1 MTAVSAAREGSQARL
16 RREGGEGARTPPGKE
31 GGRAGFLLDCRMVQ
45 QLKKIEVKVVETV
58 EGKEELLGKMKNS
71 LRREMYL

>member
-1 MTAVSAAREGSQARL
+1 MTAESAAREGSQARL
-16 RREGGEGARTPPGKE
+16 KREGGAGVRTPPGKE
-31 GGRAGFLLDCRMVQ
+31 GGRAGFLLGCHMMQ
-45 QLKKIEVKVVETV
+45 QLKIIEIKVVGTV